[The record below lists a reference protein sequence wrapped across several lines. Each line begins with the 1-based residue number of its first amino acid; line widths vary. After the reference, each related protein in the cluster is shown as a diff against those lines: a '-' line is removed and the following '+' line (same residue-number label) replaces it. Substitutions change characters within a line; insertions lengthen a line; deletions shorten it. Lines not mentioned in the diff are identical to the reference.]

1 MPTLPNLTLVLPTVV
16 GSSIV
21 EAGATLTVRYTEAN
35 SEAPTAGASVTGI
48 YLSTDQTITSADTLL
63 TTNTIQ
69 SLAFGQAVTVTSPV
83 VIPANTAPG
92 TYYIGMIGDITNAVE
107 ETNENNAT
115 NTPVQITVTAPM
127 PDLDIVLPATL
138 STGAA
143 FSGDFIILNFDIDN
157 IGLATAGASTA
168 GIYMS
173 TSSTFSSS
181 ATLIG
186 TRPTASIAS
195 GFFQANSVTF
205 QLPATTPTGTYYI
218 FAVADINNVVTERN
232 ELNNPSNAVPIAV
245 VGTDLFNDQNNTYTI
260 TIPNR
265 VWNALGGN
273 DTILGSSGTDIIA
286 GGTGNDSLQGNSGDD
301 FLVGGAGNDTLDGG
315 QGIDTADYFDATSGI
330 VANLNGAQ
338 QAYGL
343 TGEVD
348 IDTLISIENVFGG
361 AGNDII
367 FGDNNANTL
376 VGNGGNDSLI
386 GGGGIDTLVGNM
398 GNDIYYVDNAADIV
412 TERANEGFD
421 IVVASANTTL
431 SANVEQL
438 VLNGAATIGTGN
450 DTANILYG
458 LESFI
463 ALTLNGAGG
472 DDIIYGSAAGGN
484 TLIGG
489 AGVDTLLAYG
499 GNNTLQGGL
508 GSDIYYTYTATDS
521 VSEAGGDGIDTVYA
535 NYTFTAGE
543 GIDQII
549 VYGDSTGATS
559 TSLTDNN
566 IIYGNSANGPV
577 TLNGGGGSDVLF
589 GGASSDTLNG
599 GDGVD
604 LLFGFGGTNTLVGGN
619 DTDIYYSQSATD
631 LITETATG
639 GFDTLYS
646 QANVTALAANV
657 EQLILYGAATSGTGN
672 AQDNFLYGNI
682 SSNAL
687 TLDGGAGADY
697 VYGSAQDDVLIGGT
711 GNDQLDLR
719 GGGNDSLVFAAGSG
733 ADLVYGFDSD
743 AAGGQDLLNLA
754 GRGFSPASIG
764 AGITIAASGADT
776 LITIGPDTIRLVG
789 VASNTITAADFT
801 F

>member
-1 MPTLPNLTLVLPTVV
+1 MPSLPELTIVVPTVI
-16 GSSIV
+16 GSPIV
-21 EAGATLTVRYTEAN
+21 EAGASLTVRYTEAN
-35 SEAPTAGASVTGI
+35 VELPTAGASVTGI
-48 YLSTDQTITSADTLL
+48 YLSPDQTITSSDVVLA
-63 TTNTIQ
+63 TNNIQ
-69 SLAFGQAVTVTSPV
+69 SLAFGQGVTVTTPV

-92 TYYIGMIGDITNAVE
+92 TYYVGMIADIGNAVE
-107 ETNENNAT
+107 ENNENNAT
-115 NTPVQITVTAPM
+115 NNPVQITVLAPL
-127 PDLDIVLPATL
+127 PDLDVMLPATL
-138 STGAA
+138 NTGAA
-143 FSGDFIILNFDIDN
+143 FSGDFVVLNFDVDN
-157 IGLATAGASTA
+157 VGLATAAASTS
-168 GIYMS
+168 GIYIS

-181 ATLIG
+181 ATLIA
-186 TRPTASIAS
+186 TRPTASITN

-205 QLPATTPTGTYYI
+205 QLPANTTTGTYYI
-218 FAVADINNVVTERN
+218 FAVADINNVVAERN
-232 ELNNPSNAVPIAV
+232 ELNNPSNAVPIAI
-245 VGTDLFNDQNNTYTI
+245 VGPDLFNDQNNTYTI

-273 DTILGSSGTDIIA
+273 DTILGSTGIDAII
-286 GGTGNDSLQGNSGDD
+286 GGSGNDSLRGNSGDD

-338 QAYGL
+338 QVYGL
-343 TGEVD
+343 AGEVD
-348 IDTLISIENVFGG
+348 VDTLTSIENVIGG
-361 AGNDII
+361 GGDDVI
-367 FGDNNANTL
+367 FGDNNPNTL

-386 GGGGIDTLVGNM
+386 GGGGIDTLVGNV

-421 IVVASANTTL
+421 IVVAAANTTL

-458 LESFI
+458 LDSFI
-463 ALTLNGAGG
+463 AITLNGAGG
-472 DDIIYGSAAGGN
+472 DDVITGSAAGGN

-499 GNNTLQGGL
+499 GNNTLQGGT
-508 GSDIYYTYTATDS
+508 GSDIYYTYTASDV
-521 VSEAGGDGIDTVYA
+521 VSETGGDGIDTVYA

-543 GIDQII
+543 GLDQII

-559 TSLTDNN
+559 TSATDNN

-604 LLFGFGGTNTLVGGN
+604 LLFGFDGTNTLTGGN
-619 DTDIYYSQSATD
+619 DTDIYYSQSGTD
-631 LITETATG
+631 IITETATG

-646 QANVTALAANV
+646 QANVTSLAANV
-657 EQLILYGAATSGTGN
+657 EQLILYGAATIGTGN
-672 AQDNFLYGNI
+672 GQDNYVYGNI

-697 VYGSAQDDVLIGGT
+697 VYGSALDDTLIGGI
-711 GNDQLDLR
+711 GDDQLDLN

-733 ADLVYGFDSD
+733 ADIVFGFDAD
-743 AAGGQDLLNLA
+743 AAGGQDTLNLA
-754 GRGFSPASIG
+754 GRGFAPASVG
-764 AGITIAASGADT
+764 SAITIAASGADT
-776 LITIGPDTIRLVG
+776 LITIGPDTIRLIG
-789 VASNTITAADFT
+789 VASTTITTADFT